1 MSLDT
6 KFQEAL
12 FGEDELGVVV
22 RAQIHIEARVNALL
36 EILVPF
42 PKKLPRL
49 RFEQMLNLAC
59 ALGLRDTSISA
70 IKELGNI
77 RNRFGHQLDTRLT
90 AGMVERILE
99 GLSVEDRETLLQGY
113 EMTLQ
118 QISSSPF
125 ESLSPKDKFIII
137 CTSLDKLLLQA
148 IEEVKSNEN
157 PA

>member
-1 MSLDT
+1 M
-6 KFQEAL
+6 
-12 FGEDELGVVV
+12 
-22 RAQIHIEARVNALL
+22 I
-36 EILVPF
+36 
-42 PKKLPRL
+42 
-49 RFEQMLNLAC
+49 NLAC

-90 AGMVERILE
+90 AGMVDCILE

-137 CTSLDKLLLQA
+137 CIGLDKLLLQA
-148 IEEVKSNEN
+148 IEEVKSNRIK
-157 PA
+157 